1 MQWDRIL
8 DSRIVSIESDDVFHT
23 HLDQFLQCQCTVRD
37 SLPVRLCWRLSSKWH
52 DHVDSSGFS
61 GDGSNDSFQVLIM
74 IIRGHMV
81 GLSCQRICQT
91 VVADIYQN
99 IDIITTYGFPQDTF
113 CFSGTET
120 GKIRPDQVSISVV
133 AFI

>member
-1 MQWDRIL
+1 M
-8 DSRIVSIESDDVFHT
+8 SIESDDVFHT
-23 HLDQFLQCQCTVRD
+23 HLDQFLQCQCTVEG
-37 SLPVRLCWRLSSKWH
+37 LSAGTSVLAALIQKWH
-52 DHVDSSGFS
+52 DYVDSSGFS

-81 GLSCQRICQT
+81 GLSRQRICQT

-99 IDIITTYGFPQDTF
+99 IDIIATYGFLQDTF